1 MKKNNTT
8 QLFTILILL
17 ILLTAPYLWEQIN
30 FSPNINILKQ
40 KQTQS
45 VENYDPFK
53 DIDIKAKSAYVFD
66 VARGKML
73 YAKNENAILPLASL
87 TKMMTAIVATDL
99 VPKSTIVYIDKDDIK
114 AEGDSGLL
122 VGEKWRM
129 SDIIDFTL
137 TTSSNDGASA
147 IATVAG
153 SFGQS
158 EYGASKEQAKTDFV
172 NRMNLKTQEIGLLN
186 TRFLNETGLDLTEDY
201 SGAYGTAK
209 DVALLMAYAI
219 KNKSEVVDA
228 TSRGRFSVSSLN
240 GFGHIATNTNKIIS
254 DIPGIIA
261 SKTGFT
267 DLAGGNL
274 VIAFDAGMMHPI
286 IVSVLGSSIDGR
298 FNDVE
303 KLVNAALAS
312 L

>member
-1 MKKNNTT
+1 MENNTN
-8 QLFTILILL
+8 QLIAILVLL
-17 ILLTAPYLWEQIN
+17 AVFTAPYLW
-30 FSPNINILKQ
+30 KQ
-40 KQTQS
+40 MTFMPEEWKTVQQTVKEKMNPFEGLG
-45 VENYDPFK
+45 VEA
-53 DIDIKAKSAYVFD
+53 KAAYVFD
-66 VARGKML
+66 VAKGKIL
-73 YAKNENAILPLASL
+73 YAYNQDDKLPLASL

-99 VPKSTIVYIDKDDIK
+99 VPQSTVVEIEKEDIRE
-114 AEGDSGLL
+114 EGDSGLL

-153 SFGQS
+153 SLGQN
-158 EYGASKEQAKTDFV
+158 EYGVSTEQAKNDFV
-172 NRMNLKTQEIGLLN
+172 DQMNAKTQEIGLLD
-186 TRFLNETGLDLTEDY
+186 THFLNESGLDITENL
-201 SGAYGTAK
+201 SGSYGTAK
-209 DVALLMAYAI
+209 EVAFLMAYAI

-228 TSRGRFSVSSLN
+228 TSMNRFSVSSLN
-240 GFGHIATNTNKIIS
+240 GFGHTATNTNKITAN
-254 DIPGIIA
+254 IPGLIA

-274 VIAFDAGMMHPI
+274 VVAFDAGMMHPI

-298 FNDVE
+298 FDDVE
-303 KLVNAALAS
+303 KLVMAALSS